1 MWIKNKIKDKILDVT
16 EKAQEKFDEKI
27 GTFLGYNNNFDEEH
41 LKQREEEIESYFSQY
56 EDEEKF
62 DFEEYKKNYNT
73 LFLEKENIDILKLTR
88 DLEKFKVDILDDL
101 LENKLQE
108 KIKTGLIFDTGYV
121 FDEYNFNSDKFKT
134 DINDEKF
141 GELFKTEALFKKELP
156 NFQAYT
162 KDGELLYDSETRKKN
177 DKKIEEISYSIKNDE
192 DFFLSFYFNQVEYYS
207 DWTDF
212 ANSADVIVVFE
223 KKNGDTITNYSKEEY
238 LKEIGERKKEEVINK
253 QINEVERKLEEKTY
267 KDTRVI
273 KTEDFQEIRDEYAK
287 NYRKLN
293 RQIEKLEK
301 ENQKNK
307 NITKEKETEIE
318 TEKNND
324 KEMEF

>member
-1 MWIKNKIKDKILDVT
+1 M
-16 EKAQEKFDEKI
+16 
-27 GTFLGYNNNFDEEH
+27 
-41 LKQREEEIESYFSQY
+41 
-56 EDEEKF
+56 
-62 DFEEYKKNYNT
+62 
-73 LFLEKENIDILKLTR
+73 
-88 DLEKFKVDILDDL
+88 
-101 LENKLQE
+101 
-108 KIKTGLIFDTGYV
+108 
-121 FDEYNFNSDKFKT
+121 
-134 DINDEKF
+134 
-141 GELFKTEALFKKELP
+141 
-156 NFQAYT
+156 
-162 KDGELLYDSETRKKN
+162 
-177 DKKIEEISYSIKNDE
+177 
-192 DFFLSFYFNQVEYYS
+192 EYYN

-212 ANSADVIVVFE
+212 VNSADVIVVFE

-301 ENQKNK
+301 ENQKDK
-307 NITKEKETEIE
+307 NIPKEKETEIE